1 MLHHKISIVIV
12 AYNQEQFIEQTLAS
26 IESQTIGIELIEV
39 ILVNDSS
46 TDNTGKFFQAF
57 QGKYPDHV
65 RIVTVHNLNVG
76 KTRNDALKLVSSP
89 YLIFLDGDDLLADNA
104 CETLLK
110 TACQQKSC
118 MIISPLNEF
127 SNEKEL
133 ICNDL
138 KINNVM
144 VHSISAQLLFQ
155 EFLTGKTY
163 HGNIGGVLFSRSLF
177 EHIHFPEFTCYE
189 DCYIA
194 PDLIFQAQHLYLIDC
209 PIYNYRKNI
218 ISTSSSLTNVKA
230 AYRLQTVNKVKNF
243 LKNGLE
249 KHHYYGY
256 CIKHCQVIMDHVK
269 SLSPENKQQIKEI
282 ILGIPFWHFI
292 FSCSNRLSRKKI
304 LWKKR
309 KEVLRWEQSNEL

>member
-1 MLHHKISIVIV
+1 MFHHKISIIIV
-12 AYNQEQFIEQTLAS
+12 AHNQELLIKQTLAS

-46 TDNTGKFFQAF
+46 TDDTGVIFQQF
-57 QGKYPDHV
+57 QQKYPDHV
-65 RIVTVHNLNVG
+65 KTATVQNLNVG
-76 KTRNDALKLVSSP
+76 KTRNDALKFISSP
-89 YLIFLDGDDLLADNA
+89 YVMFLDGDDLLVDIA
-104 CETLLK
+104 CEVLLD
-110 TACQQKSC
+110 AASQQTNC
-118 MIISPLNEF
+118 MVVSPLNEF
-127 SNEKEL
+127 SKEQN
-133 ICNDL
+133 IIFSHAKPYQIPKKN
-138 KINNVM
+138 INAEELFQLFLMGKHYNGQM
-144 VHSISAQLLFQ
+144 IGCLFSSALFQ
-155 EFLTGKTY
+155 E
-163 HGNIGGVLFSRSLF
+163 
-177 EHIHFPEFTCYE
+177 IHFPEFTCYE

-218 ISTSSSLTNVKA
+218 TSTSSSLTNVKA

-309 KEVLRWEQSNEL
+309 KEVLRWE